1 MPQFVKTRAKGM
13 DVFVNMNAI
22 FTVTHG
28 KGFADV
34 TSTAGE
40 TIRLVGEDAARFI
53 RSIERPPAQAEFREN
68 TG

>member
-28 KGFADV
+28 KGFSGRSNGRPHRPNSAKTPD
-34 TSTAGE
+34 E
-40 TIRLVGEDAARFI
+40 RL
-53 RSIERPPAQAEFREN
+53 